1 MVEGM
6 RVRRG
11 QHGTF
16 LIEML
21 AAFAILCGVTI
32 VIITALVRTAEVSG
46 LSAERATAALRLSE
60 TLDGVRAG
68 EVETVLGGEVKR
80 PPAPG
85 EAKPAMEC
93 TVRAENWADAPA
105 LARVTVTV
113 RWKSASGRDGSIS
126 AQTLVRK
133 TRLRTAGGAR

>member
-1 MVEGM
+1 M
-6 RVRRG
+6 RLRRG

-16 LIEML
+16 LLEML
-21 AAFAILCGVTI
+21 TAFAILCGVTI
-32 VIITALVRTAEVSG
+32 AIVAALGRTAEISG
-46 LSAERATAALRLSE
+46 LSAERARAALRLSE

-80 PPAPG
+80 PPKPR

-93 TVRAENWADAPA
+93 RVRAENWADSPL
-105 LARVTVTV
+105 LAKVTVTV
-113 RWKSASGRDGSIS
+113 RWKSASGRDGSIR

-133 TRLRTAGGAR
+133 TRLKTVGGPR